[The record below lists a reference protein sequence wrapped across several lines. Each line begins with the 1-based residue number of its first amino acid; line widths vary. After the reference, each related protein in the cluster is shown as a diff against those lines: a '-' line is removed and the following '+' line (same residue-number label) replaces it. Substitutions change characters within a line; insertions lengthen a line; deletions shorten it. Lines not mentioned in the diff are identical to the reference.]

1 MEKSSKR
8 TKSSKFIGLLIFF
21 SLILFSNQSIFAHY
35 YSRYVFKPTEEYVF
49 QGEETV
55 FETTIPNLRPVDIQ
69 VTAQNL
75 PDKVTF
81 IASDKTEI
89 FNEAGV
95 RCTRVRII
103 YRFDEIGFFRMPPIA
118 SRIRYGAYTLTV
130 ANVNVLHNPQTIQPL
145 VKFERMDD
153 GKTVYSVGEKIP
165 LMLTV
170 SFASKIESFH
180 ATVLENSAIC
190 KVTDEFPLPVT
201 IGSFTDEPF
210 AVAQFNFIPL
220 EEGIVQVPQVN
231 VKVQT
236 WKEVDKIVSSEPMEF
251 FIKKVVPE
259 KNTQIQDKPSVTTD
273 KFNKKTEITL
283 TEKEILARN
292 EKIQK
297 IAELRAAEKKH
308 LFNSSYKKN
317 RVALEQEIGI
327 SKTEN
332 ELSFGNLYIFL
343 FLFLVSVVTLIVSI
357 VFKKKALIIIM
368 TILAFL
374 ILIGVLIFTICAG
387 KDYAILLEEKIYLVP
402 EEISNIYFSLKP
414 GTRVQVKGITT
425 DWIFITYGENSAG
438 WVKSENLILLK

>member
-1 MEKSSKR
+1 MEKSPKR
-8 TKSSKFIGLLIFF
+8 TKSTKLTGLLIFF
-21 SLILFSNQSIFAHY
+21 ALILCSNQSIFAHY

-89 FNEAGV
+89 FNEDGV

-103 YRFDEIGFFRMPPIA
+103 YRFDEIGYFKMPPIA

-153 GKTVYSVGEKIP
+153 GKTVYSVGERIP

-190 KVTDEFPLPVT
+190 KVTDEFPLPVK

-251 FIKKVVPE
+251 YIKKAVPE
-259 KNTQIQDKPSVTTD
+259 QNTALQEKLSVTEGEFGE
-273 KFNKKTEITL
+273 KQEI
-283 TEKEILARN
+283 ILSPEEVLERN
-292 EKIQK
+292 GKIQK
-297 IAELRAAEKKH
+297 IAELRNSEKKH
-308 LFNSSYKKN
+308 LFYSSYKKQ
-317 RVALEQEIGI
+317 RIELEQEIGI

-332 ELSFGNLYIFL
+332 ELSLGILYIFL

-357 VFKKKALIIIM
+357 VFKKKALIIVM

-374 ILIGVLIFTICAG
+374 IFTWILIFAIYAN
-387 KDYAILLEEKIYLVP
+387 KDYAILLEGKIYLVP